1 MHKTRHFAL
10 QSLFF
15 WAGGMAPLPDPS
27 PRRETS
33 PSHTLPDRRLDPRA
47 FGARPL
53 RLWRF
58 DLPLLAAAAE

>member
-33 PSHTLPDRRLDPRA
+33 PPHTLPDRRLDPRA